1 MVCGKSN
8 LKKKQRFDEEPKR
21 AKMPYFMQT
30 SKAWKSNLE
39 YNPRNTG
46 FKPKFKYKTY
56 ETKSKDLQDYIGK
69 L

>member
-39 YNPRNTG
+39 YNP
-46 FKPKFKYKTY
+46 KKYSFWIQ
-56 ETKSKDLQDYIGK
+56 TKIQNIWNQI
-69 L
+69 